1 MKKSN
6 TIITDWLDQYGDP
19 EIDKQVEKELEDGIK
34 SPLVDVSKQKEDE

>member
-19 EIDKQVEKELEDGIK
+19 EIEKQAEKELEDGIK